1 MKRINDQI
9 DIQERHEM
17 PPIAFVLCGTN
28 FGMVDSKG
36 DHTYHCIY
44 FIKQDAVTNKV
55 YLIGYTQRHYNANA
69 ECFKIIYDPENKTT
83 LKKIYRYYDIY
94 SEFRAKEF
102 DKVFK
107 FDLSQGDK
115 VYICEELF
123 KNDDGFAY
131 ALVRNNLDYFKPS
144 NIIVKLRD
152 PEAIQLIEDEIEDD
166 IED

>member
-9 DIQERHEM
+9 DVQERHEI

-28 FGMVDSKG
+28 FGMVDNDENSG
-36 DHTYHCIY
+36 YHCIY

-69 ECFKIIYDPENKTT
+69 EYFKIIYDPENKTT

-94 SEFRAKEF
+94 SEFRAKGF